1 MAAVLLYVWFSFFFS
16 SRRRHTRCSRD
27 WSSDV
32 CSSDLPPPSAQH
44 REPPTPTDHEPLLYE
59 VEDQARNPEVFLGW
73 AAPGRESWPG
83 PSPPVRR
90 SADPAGSSLAVG
102 PFAGCW

>member
-1 MAAVLLYVWFSFFFS
+1 MAGQTPAY
-16 SRRRHTRCSRD
+16 R
-27 WSSDV
+27 
-32 CSSDLPPPSAQH
+32 PPPSAQH

-83 PSPPVRR
+83 PSPPIRR
-90 SADPAGSSLAVG
+90 SADPDRKSTRLNSSHRTISYAVFCLKTKKHPTTARGRG
-102 PFAGCW
+102 PAH